1 MSPIKIIT
9 IKGLVISNLSAN
21 ELGQSVSQGGRIVLY
36 RNGMLPLSLVYSVF
50 QTEGVFNVIRDH
62 INWSSSTVTMVT
74 RQTLVREPPRTRS

>member
-9 IKGLVISNLSAN
+9 IKGLLISNLSAN

-62 INWSSSTVTMVT
+62 IN
-74 RQTLVREPPRTRS
+74 